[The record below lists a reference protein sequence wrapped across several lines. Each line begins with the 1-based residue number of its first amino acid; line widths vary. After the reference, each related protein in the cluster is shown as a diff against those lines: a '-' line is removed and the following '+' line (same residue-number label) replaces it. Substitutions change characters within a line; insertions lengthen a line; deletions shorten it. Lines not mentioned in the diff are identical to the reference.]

1 MNRRR
6 RIPAEIET
14 AVLIASARRC
24 AVCYGIDSD
33 FAEKERGQIAHL
45 SKDPSRIDE
54 DDLIYLCLN
63 HHDRYDSRTSQ
74 SKGLTAGELR
84 EYRARLY
91 KAVETSRVATQP
103 TPADVR
109 AIEPQGPAVTAPIT
123 AEWADGTVD
132 GWTRANMQL
141 DIYANTDG
149 PITITDLRFSYWP
162 VGAKALKRDRGP
174 GRWAPEL
181 MGQGHEREAG
191 TIEFPL
197 DWIPES
203 RRGGQQDAQ
212 GLVEVYAEV
221 KYSDESTGQEGTVAA
236 GPIRVAKIPPM
247 PREARRLLV
256 EAAKDRGTLY
266 RIPAGLGESTVT
278 FQANGQTFGTYGDPR
293 SEAIWEEACER
304 LEAFDLVRGRGGKRE
319 VFQVTAAGYRI
330 ADALRGEVER

>member
-109 AIEPQGPAVTAPIT
+109 AIEPQG
-123 AEWADGTVD
+123 
-132 GWTRANMQL
+132 
-141 DIYANTDG
+141 
-149 PITITDLRFSYWP
+149 
-162 VGAKALKRDRGP
+162 
-174 GRWAPEL
+174 
-181 MGQGHEREAG
+181 
-191 TIEFPL
+191 
-197 DWIPES
+197 S
-203 RRGGQQDAQ
+203 RCHSPDH
-212 GLVEVYAEV
+212 
-221 KYSDESTGQEGTVAA
+221 
-236 GPIRVAKIPPM
+236 
-247 PREARRLLV
+247 
-256 EAAKDRGTLY
+256 
-266 RIPAGLGESTVT
+266 
-278 FQANGQTFGTYGDPR
+278 
-293 SEAIWEEACER
+293 
-304 LEAFDLVRGRGGKRE
+304 
-319 VFQVTAAGYRI
+319 
-330 ADALRGEVER
+330 